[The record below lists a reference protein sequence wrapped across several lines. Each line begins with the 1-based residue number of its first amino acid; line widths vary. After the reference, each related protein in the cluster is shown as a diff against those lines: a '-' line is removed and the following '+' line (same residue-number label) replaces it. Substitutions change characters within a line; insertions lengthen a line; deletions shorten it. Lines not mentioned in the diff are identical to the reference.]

1 MGKSEQSRMEVMKA
15 QGVTKTF
22 GGVHAVSNVSFGV
35 ETGEHLVILGPN
47 GAGKTTLFNMLTGQL
62 KPTSGQLFF
71 QGEEI
76 TNLPAH
82 RRIHLGIGRSF
93 QITSLFN
100 GLTVLDNM
108 LLAVQGTK
116 AERYQMLRPLKR
128 NRHVMDKAGEL
139 LDSFDLWNFK
149 NELVSCISYGAQ
161 RKLEIAL
168 SMASDPKLLLLDEP
182 SSGLTTAEGAELC
195 TRISNFGK
203 DISLICIAHDMDLV
217 FGIATRIL
225 LLHYG
230 EVIIEGEPEEIK
242 ASPIVK
248 EIYMGEER
256 KTR

>member
-1 MGKSEQSRMEVMKA
+1 MEVMKV
-15 QGVTKTF
+15 QGVTKTY

-47 GAGKTTLFNMLTGQL
+47 GAGKTTLFNVLTGQVR
-62 KPTSGQLFF
+62 PTSGHIFF
-71 QGEEI
+71 QGEDI
-76 TNLPAH
+76 TNLPVY

-100 GLTVLDNM
+100 GLNVMDNM
-108 LLAVQGTK
+108 LLAIQGTK
-116 AERYQMLRPLKR
+116 PERYQIIRPLKR
-128 NRHVMDKAGEL
+128 NKQLMDQAREL
-139 LDSFDLWNFK
+139 LDSFDLWDLK

-182 SSGLTTAEGAELC
+182 SSGLTAAESAELC
-195 TRISNFGK
+195 TRISNLGK
-203 DISLICIAHDMDLV
+203 EISLICIAHDMDLV
-217 FGIATRIL
+217 FGIATRIM

-230 EVIIEGEPEEIK
+230 EVIIEGKPEEIK
-242 ASPIVK
+242 GSPIVK
-248 EIYMGEER
+248 EIYMGGEQ

>member
-1 MGKSEQSRMEVMKA
+1 MEVMKV
-15 QGVTKTF
+15 QGLTKTF

-47 GAGKTTLFNMLTGQL
+47 GAGKTTLFNMLTGQV
-62 KPTSGQLFF
+62 KPTSGHIFF
-71 QGEEI
+71 QGEDI
-76 TNLPAH
+76 TNLPPH
-82 RRIHLGIGRSF
+82 RRIHSGIGRSF

-100 GLTVLDNM
+100 GLNVMDNM

-116 AERYQMLRPLKR
+116 AERYQIVRPLKR
-128 NRHVMDKAGEL
+128 NRQLMDKAGEL
-139 LDSFDLWNFK
+139 LDSFDLLELK
-149 NELVSCISYGAQ
+149 NELVSSISYGAQ

-182 SSGLTTAEGAELC
+182 SSGLTEAEGAELC
-195 TRISNFGK
+195 TRIGNLGK

-230 EVIIEGEPEEIK
+230 EVIIEGKPEQIK
-242 ASPIVK
+242 GSPIVK
-248 EIYMGEER
+248 EIYMGGEQ

>member
-1 MGKSEQSRMEVMKA
+1 MEVIKV
-15 QGVTKTF
+15 QGLTKTY

-35 ETGEHLVILGPN
+35 EAGEHLVILGPN
-47 GAGKTTLFNMLTGQL
+47 GAGKTTLFNMLNGQVRS
-62 KPTSGQLFF
+62 TSGQVFF
-71 QGEEI
+71 QGEDI

-100 GLTVLDNM
+100 GLNVMDNM

-116 AERYQMLRPLKR
+116 SERYQIVRPLKR
-128 NRHVMDKAGEL
+128 NKQLMNKAGEL
-139 LDSFDLWNFK
+139 LDSFDLWDLK
-149 NELVSCISYGAQ
+149 DELVSCISYGAQ

-182 SSGLTTAEGAELC
+182 SCGLTAAESVELC
-195 TRISNFGK
+195 TRISNLGK
-203 DISLICIAHDMDLV
+203 EISLICIAHDMDLV
-217 FGIATRIL
+217 FGIATRIM

-230 EVIIEGEPEEIK
+230 EVIIEGKPEEIK
-242 ASPIVK
+242 SSPIVK
-248 EIYMGEER
+248 EIYMGGEQ

>member
-1 MGKSEQSRMEVMKA
+1 MDKSEHGLMEVMNV
-15 QGVTKTF
+15 QGVTKTY

-47 GAGKTTLFNMLTGQL
+47 GAGKTTLFNMLTGQV
-62 KPTSGQLFF
+62 KPTSGHIFF
-71 QGEEI
+71 QGEDI
-76 TNLPAH
+76 TNLSAH

-100 GLTVLDNM
+100 GLKVMDNM

-116 AERYQMLRPLKR
+116 AERYQMVRSLKR
-128 NRHVMDKAGEL
+128 NRQVMDKAAEL
-139 LDSFDLWNFK
+139 LDSFGLLELK

-168 SMASDPKLLLLDEP
+168 SMASAPKLLLLDEP
-182 SSGLTTAEGAELC
+182 SSGLTAAESAELC
-195 TRISNFGK
+195 TRISNLGK

-230 EVIIEGEPEEIK
+230 EVIIEGKPEEIK
-242 ASPIVK
+242 GSPIVR
-248 EIYMGEER
+248 EVYMGGQ
-256 KTR
+256 TTC

>member
-1 MGKSEQSRMEVMKA
+1 MEVMKV
-15 QGVTKTF
+15 QGVTKTY

-47 GAGKTTLFNMLTGQL
+47 GAGKTTLFNMLTGQV
-62 KPTSGQLFF
+62 KPTSGHIFF
-71 QGEEI
+71 QGEDI

-93 QITSLFN
+93 QITSLFS
-100 GLTVLDNM
+100 GLNVMDNM

-116 AERYQMLRPLKR
+116 AERYQMVRPLKR
-128 NRHVMDKAGEL
+128 NRQLMDKAAEL
-139 LDSFDLWNFK
+139 LDSFGLLELK

-168 SMASDPKLLLLDEP
+168 SMASAPNLLLLDEP

-230 EVIIEGEPEEIK
+230 EVIIEGKPEEIK

-248 EIYMGEER
+248 EIYMGGEQTPR
-256 KTR
+256 

>member
-1 MGKSEQSRMEVMKA
+1 MDVMKV
-15 QGVTKTF
+15 QGVTKTY

-47 GAGKTTLFNMLTGQL
+47 GAGKTTLFNMLTGQV
-62 KPTSGQLFF
+62 KPTNGHLFF
-71 QGEEI
+71 RGEDI

-100 GLTVLDNM
+100 GLNVMDNM
-108 LLAVQGTK
+108 LLAIQGTR
-116 AERYQMLRPLKR
+116 AERYQMVRPLKR
-128 NRHVMDKAGEL
+128 NRPLMDKAGEL
-139 LDSFDLWNFK
+139 LDSFDLL
-149 NELVSCISYGAQ
+149 ELKHEVVSCISYGAQ

-168 SMASDPKLLLLDEP
+168 SLASDPKLLLLDEP
-182 SSGLTTAEGAELC
+182 SSGLTAAESAELC

-225 LLHYG
+225 LLHHG
-230 EVIIEGEPEEIK
+230 EVIMEGNPEQVK
-242 ASPIVK
+242 ASPVVK
-248 EIYMGEER
+248 EIYMGS
-256 KTR
+256 KGNPM

>member
-1 MGKSEQSRMEVMKA
+1 MKV
-15 QGVTKTF
+15 QGITKTY

-47 GAGKTTLFNMLTGQL
+47 GAGKTTLFNMLTGQV
-62 KPTSGQLFF
+62 KPTSGHIFF
-71 QGEEI
+71 QGEDI
-76 TNLPAH
+76 TNVPAH

-93 QITSLFN
+93 QITSLFG
-100 GLTVLDNM
+100 GLKVMDNM

-116 AERYQMLRPLKR
+116 AERYQMVRPLKR
-128 NRHVMDKAGEL
+128 NRQLMDKAAEL
-139 LDSFDLWNFK
+139 LDSFGLLELK

-168 SMASDPKLLLLDEP
+168 SMASSPRLLLLDEP
-182 SSGLTTAEGAELC
+182 SSGLTAAESAELC
-195 TRISNFGK
+195 TRISNLGK

-230 EVIIEGEPEEIK
+230 EVIVEGTPEEIK
-242 ASPIVK
+242 GSPVVR
-248 EIYMGEER
+248 EIYMGGR
-256 KTR
+256 TTC

>member
-1 MGKSEQSRMEVMKA
+1 MGKGEQCLMEVMKA
-15 QGVTKTF
+15 QGVTKAF

-62 KPTSGQLFF
+62 KPTRGQLFF
-71 QGEEI
+71 QGEDI

-100 GLTVLDNM
+100 GLNVMDNM

-116 AERYQMLRPLKR
+116 AERYQMVRPLKR
-128 NRHVMDKAGEL
+128 NRQLMDKAGEL

-182 SSGLTTAEGAELC
+182 SSGLTAAEGAELC
-195 TRISNFGK
+195 TRISNLGK

-230 EVIIEGEPEEIK
+230 KVIIEGTPEQIK
-242 ASPIVK
+242 DSPIVK
-248 EIYMGEER
+248 EIYMGSEQ
-256 KTR
+256 KTN